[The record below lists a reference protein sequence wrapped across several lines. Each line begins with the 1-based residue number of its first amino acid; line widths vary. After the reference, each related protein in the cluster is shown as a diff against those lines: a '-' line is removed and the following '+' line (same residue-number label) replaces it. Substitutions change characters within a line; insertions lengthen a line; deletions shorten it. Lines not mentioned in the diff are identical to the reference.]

1 MQIDLQTV
9 ALKPL
14 RNTFKHI
21 EKRFGDKVAT
31 RYQEA
36 TYDLQ
41 PTHNFHYRPTWDP
54 TRELHDVRR
63 TKIVLK
69 DWYVLKDPRQFYY
82 GAYTQARARQQD
94 AIEKSFDF
102 IEERGLEHSL
112 NSEIKE
118 VALKTLMPL
127 RHVAWGANMN
137 NNCMAAYAYGT
148 ALNQACTF
156 ASFDHLGIAQYLT
169 RVGLAIGDVEDLKAG
184 KASWEKDANWQPLRQ
199 YVEKTLV
206 TRDVMEL
213 FVAQNFALDGLLYPL
228 IYKEAVDGVW
238 AAKSGPTIGMMTV
251 FMADWQAE
259 TAKWVDAVLKA
270 AAAESAENK
279 ALLSQW
285 ASDWTKQ
292 AIAALKPVATIALGA
307 EADAAM
313 ADVILNLQE
322 RAKKSGL
329 ELSL

>member
-21 EKRFGDKVAT
+21 ARRFGDKVAT

-54 TRELHDVRR
+54 SRELHDVTR

-82 GAYTQARARQQD
+82 GTYTQARARQQD
-94 AIEKSFDF
+94 AIEKNFDF
-102 IEERGLEHSL
+102 IEERGLELSL
-112 NSEIKE
+112 NPEIKE
-118 VALKTLMPL
+118 IALKTLMPL

-137 NNCMAAYAYGT
+137 NCGMAAYAYGT

-169 RVGLAIGDVEDLKAG
+169 RVGLAIGDVEDLKTG
-184 KASWEKDANWQPLRQ
+184 KADWEKDANWQPLRQ

-259 TAKWVDAVLKA
+259 TAKWVDSVLKTT
-270 AAAESAENK
+270 AAESVENK
-279 ALLSQW
+279 ALLTQW
-285 ASDWTKQ
+285 TNDWAKQ
-292 AIAALKPVATIALGA
+292 AKAALTPVAKIALGA

-313 ADVILNLQE
+313 ADVALALQE
-322 RAKKSGL
+322 RAKKIGI
-329 ELSL
+329 ELNF

>member
-54 TRELHDVRR
+54 TRELHDVKR

-82 GAYTQARARQQD
+82 GTYTQARARQQD

-102 IEERGLEHSL
+102 IEERGLEHALSP
-112 NSEIKE
+112 EIKE

-137 NNCMAAYAYGT
+137 NTCMAAYAYGT

-169 RVGLAIGDVEDLKAG
+169 RVGLALGDVEDLKAG
-184 KASWEKDANWQPLRQ
+184 KTAWEKDANWQPLRQ
-199 YVEKTLV
+199 YVEKMLV

-259 TAKWVDAVLKA
+259 TAKWVDAVLKP

-285 ASDWTKQ
+285 ASDWAKQ
-292 AIAALKPVATIALGA
+292 AIAALKPIATIALGA

-329 ELSL
+329 DLSL

>member
-1 MQIDLQTV
+1 MQVDLQTI

-21 EKRFGDKVAT
+21 EKRFGDKVAS

-41 PTHNFHYRPTWDP
+41 PTDNFHYRPTWDP
-54 TRELHDVRR
+54 EREIHDVRR

-102 IEERGLEHSL
+102 IEERGLENSL
-112 NSEIKE
+112 NAE
-118 VALKTLMPL
+118 VKAIALKTLMPL

-137 NNCMAAYAYGT
+137 NNMMAAYAYGA
-148 ALNQACTF
+148 ALNQACTY

-169 RVGLAIGDVEDLKAG
+169 RLGLALGDVDALKAG
-184 KASWEKDANWQPLRQ
+184 KASWEKDAEWQPLRQ
-199 YVEKTLV
+199 FVEETLV

-228 IYKEAVDGVW
+228 VYKEAVDGVW
-238 AAKSGPTIGMMTV
+238 AVKSGPTIGMMTV

-259 TAKWVDAVLKA
+259 TAKWVDAVIKDV
-270 AAAESAENK
+270 AAESPENK
-279 ALLSQW
+279 AL
-285 ASDWTKQ
+285 
-292 AIAALKPVATIALGA
+292 
-307 EADAAM
+307 
-313 ADVILNLQE
+313 
-322 RAKKSGL
+322 
-329 ELSL
+329 